1 MAEKRG
7 RGRPRKPKNPFTDS
21 KFIEATGL
29 GKKDMTDVTVYQG
42 DNAQIMAHNLQLY
55 SLSKIDTNDPE
66 AVLKRTHLYFKKCAE
81 NDMKPSVAGYALAL
95 KVDRATLYKWVAGIS
110 HKNPAVVEILTDAY
124 VLLNAQMED
133 YMLNNKANTV
143 GLIFLMKNNLGYR
156 DQTEYVVQ
164 NNAPEKTADELITAA
179 KQLPDK

>member
-1 MAEKRG
+1 MAAKRKRG
-7 RGRPRKPKNPFTDS
+7 RPPKPKNPFTDTQ
-21 KFIEATGL
+21 FLAATGF

-55 SLSKIDTNDPE
+55 ALPKIDTNDPD
-66 AVLKRTHLYFKKCAE
+66 AVNRRTNLYFKKCAE

-95 KVDRATLYKWVAGIS
+95 KVNRSTLYRWVAGID
-110 HKNPAVVEILTDAY
+110 HKNPKVVEILTDAY

-133 YMLNNKANTV
+133 YMLTNKVNAV
-143 GLIFLMKNNLGYR
+143 AGIFLMKNNMGYR